1 MPLLPERASHTPA
14 EEELSRMSLIDHLE
28 ELRKRIM
35 WSIVSL
41 AVTFGPCWAYR
52 EEIVSFLSRP
62 LRLAQPDL
70 KLAFLKVTDPFIMYF
85 KVAGLGALFLAS
97 PFILY
102 QLWQFVAPG
111 LYRKEKMYAIPFI
124 ASATFFFLTGGAFGY
139 YVAFPAA
146 VQFLLGMGKQFS
158 PVITIDS
165 YFSFLITVILGL
177 GLMFEMPIVIIV
189 LAMIGIVRPQF
200 LLRQWRYAV
209 VIIFIVAA
217 IITPTPDVVNLCLW
231 AMPGVALYFLGVGA
245 AFMVAPKKPR
255 LED

>member
-1 MPLLPERASHTPA
+1 MIPFPQERASPSN
-14 EEELSRMSLIDHLE
+14 EEELSRMSLIEHLE

-41 AVTFGPCWAYR
+41 AVTFGPCWIYR

-62 LRLAQPDL
+62 LRAAQPDL
-70 KLAFLKVTDPFIMYF
+70 KLSFLKVTDPFVLYF

-102 QLWQFVAPG
+102 QLWLFVAPG
-111 LYRKEKMYAIPFI
+111 LYRKEKMYAVPFI
-124 ASATFFFLTGGAFGY
+124 LSATIFFLAGGAFAY
-139 YVAFPAA
+139 YLAFPAA
-146 VQFLLGMGKQFS
+146 VQFLLSMGKQFNA
-158 PVITIDS
+158 VLTIDS
-165 YFSFLITVILGL
+165 YFSFLMTVILGL
-177 GLMFEMPIVIIV
+177 GLMFELPIVILV
-189 LAMIGIVRPQF
+189 LAMIGIVKPKF

-231 AMPGVALYFLGVGA
+231 ALPGCALYFLGVGA

-255 LED
+255 WE

>member
-1 MPLLPERASHTPA
+1 MIPLLPERDSDTPA
-14 EEELSRMSLIDHLE
+14 GEELHRMSLIEHLE

-52 EEIVSFLSRP
+52 EEIVDFLSRP
-62 LRLAQPDL
+62 LRTAQPDL
-70 KLAFLKVTDPFIMYF
+70 KLSFLKVTDPFIMYF
-85 KVAGLGALFLAS
+85 KVAGLGSLFLAS

-124 ASATFFFLTGGAFGY
+124 LSATVFFLAGGAFGY
-139 YVAFPAA
+139 YLAFPAA

-158 PVITIDS
+158 AVITIDS

-177 GLMFEMPIVIIV
+177 GLMFEMPIVILV
-189 LAMIGIVRPQF
+189 LAMIGVVSPKF

-231 AMPGVALYFLGVGA
+231 ALPGCALYFLGVGA

-255 LED
+255 WE